1 LFLDRVGFQV
11 FFRDQREREGGL
23 LFARNLPFH
32 APILSLFPGYPQTY
46 LNPFVGQV
54 EHFLTS
60 EYRV

>member
-1 LFLDRVGFQV
+1 VLLSQAK
-11 FFRDQREREGGL
+11 EGVRPSFNAH
-23 LFARNLPFH
+23 FARNLLFH
-32 APILSLFPGYPQTY
+32 APILSLFPGYLQTY